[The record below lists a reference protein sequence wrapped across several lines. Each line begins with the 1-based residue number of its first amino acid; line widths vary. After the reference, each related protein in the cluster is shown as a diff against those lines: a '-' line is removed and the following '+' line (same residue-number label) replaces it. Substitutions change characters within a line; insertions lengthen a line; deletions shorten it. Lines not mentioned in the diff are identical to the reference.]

1 MRVDQGERFNGP
13 HRYAILAAAAAVVVA
28 CTAQSPSASHSAV
41 APSGTAILVS
51 PSASAVVPTASPTA
65 IPTPTR
71 KPTPTATPT
80 PKPITSG
87 RWVNAG
93 KVSRQIANGELVA
106 LRNGGALLI
115 GTDTGPDE
123 AGYESSAM
131 ATEMWSRTTA
141 TWRRTAALAKP
152 RSSFA
157 AVPLKDGRVLV
168 AGGFNEMDASYSSAY
183 IFSPKTETWS
193 KTGLM
198 HVARTNPGATV
209 LRDGRVLVVGGYFY
223 APEGAA
229 VRTGFVLARAS
240 MYNIDV
246 TPVGRALAT
255 AEVFDPRSGE
265 WTRTGSMRY
274 ARSGP
279 EVATLSDGR
288 VLVVGSTPDELM
300 IDPRAYRTAEIY
312 DPATGHFTPIGPLP
326 EVDRAEISRLGV
338 DLPTYAPEPGPMGSL
353 VPLSD
358 GGAALIG
365 NHVWWL
371 DTNAE
376 LVRSFRLDSAAKKWR
391 GIGRPFA
398 WVASE
403 AGEAVTEG
411 ISRTDAVVA
420 RLFDGSVLVAGGS
433 VRGDPSRRVER
444 YDPRANTWSR
454 LPNMP
459 DAREIPR
466 GVVLADGS
474 VLIVG
479 GWVGSDDGQ
488 RWATTTYRFVPR

>member
-1 MRVDQGERFNGP
+1 MLAPRDD
-13 HRYAILAAAAAVVVA
+13 HRLSLRCAALTATTILVTA
-28 CTAQSPSASHSAV
+28 CTGQSPA
-41 APSGTAILVS
+41 APSTPRPSPTAILVS
-51 PSASAVVPTASPTA
+51 PSASAAVPTVSPTTT
-65 IPTPTR
+65 PTPTK
-71 KPTPTATPT
+71 KPTPTPAPT
-80 PKPITSG
+80 PKPITTG

-115 GTDTGPDE
+115 GADSGPD
-123 AGYESSAM
+123 ADGYEQFVM
-131 ATEMWSRTTA
+131 ATEMWSPKTGKWRPTA
-141 TWRRTAALAKP
+141 ELGKP

-183 IFSPKTETWS
+183 IFSPKTESWS

-198 HVARTNPGATV
+198 TVARTNAGATV
-209 LRDGRVLVVGGYFY
+209 LKDGRVLVVGGYFY

-229 VRTGFVLARAS
+229 VRTEIVLARAS
-240 MYNIDV
+240 VYNIDV
-246 TPVGRALAT
+246 TPLGRALAT
-255 AEVFDPRSGE
+255 AEVFDPRSGQ

-274 ARSGP
+274 ARTGP

-288 VLVVGSTPDELM
+288 VLVVGSSPDEVT

-312 DPATGHFTPIGPLP
+312 DPATGHFTSIGPLP
-326 EVDRAEISRLGV
+326 EVDRAAISRLGV
-338 DLPTYAPEPGPMGSL
+338 DLPSYAPEPGPMGSL
-353 VPLSD
+353 VPLRD

-365 NHVWWL
+365 NHAWWSGT
-371 DTNAE
+371 DGE
-376 LVRSFRLDSAAKKWR
+376 LVRSFRLDGTAKKWQD
-391 GIGRPFA
+391 IGRPFA
-398 WVASE
+398 WVASD
-403 AGEAVTEG
+403 AGEAVTKG

-420 RLFDGSVLVAGGS
+420 RLSDGSVLVAGGS
-433 VRGDPSRRVER
+433 VRGEASRSVDR
-444 YDPRANTWSR
+444 YDTRANAWSG
-454 LPNMP
+454 LPRMP

-479 GWVGSDDGQ
+479 GWVGRDDGQ